1 MFTRRCAHRQYLLR
15 PSKKVNQALVYCYA
29 VAAQNRSM
37 AVYWLLAMSNHE
49 HDGAKDQEGEYPRF
63 LREFH
68 SLLARCLNVHLGR
81 WEGLWADE
89 QPGALH
95 LGDAE
100 AIFDKM
106 IYSLTN
112 PVQAHLVDK
121 ALNWP
126 GFSSLPYQL
135 SGKPVVVKRPNWF
148 FDPDGE
154 MPEEVELRFERPPEF
169 AHLSHQEWTDKI
181 RAAVAE
187 VERKA
192 AEERQRTGRKIV
204 GRKAILRQ
212 SPFSCPK
219 SCTRRRGLRPRLAA
233 RNKWRRIE
241 LLSRCKQF
249 VAAYRK
255 ALAAW
260 RAGATDVLFPHGT
273 YQMAR
278 LHPIQCEPP
287 PAPS

>member
-15 PSKKVNQALVYCYA
+15 PSKQVNQAIVYCYA
-29 VAAQNRSM
+29 VAAQKRSM
-37 AVYWLLAMSNHE
+37 TVYWLLAMSNHE
-49 HDGAKDQEGEYPRF
+49 HDGANDDKGQYPDF
-63 LREFH
+63 LRYFH

-135 SGKPVVVKRPNWF
+135 SGKPVVVKRPKWF
-148 FDPDGE
+148 FDPNGK
-154 MPEEVELRFERPPEF
+154 MPAEVELRFERPPEF
-169 AHLSHQEWTDKI
+169 AHLSQQEWADKI
-181 RAAVAE
+181 RAAVAA

-192 AEERQRTGRKIV
+192 AAERQRTGRRVV

-219 SCTRRRGLRPRLAA
+219 SCTRRRGMRPRVAA

-241 LLSRCKQF
+241 LLRQNQQF
-249 VAAYRK
+249 LRDYRQAFARRRSGELDVEFPYGTYKLAVQGLCRVAA
-255 ALAAW
+255 
-260 RAGATDVLFPHGT
+260 
-273 YQMAR
+273 
-278 LHPIQCEPP
+278 P
-287 PAPS
+287 PALE